1 VYHQA
6 FDASPIVTKS
16 EKSNSSSLTI
26 VAANKILALYG
37 ACVVRLPQDVSSEE
51 VFYLIAEAGE

>member
-1 VYHQA
+1 M
-6 FDASPIVTKS
+6 TKS